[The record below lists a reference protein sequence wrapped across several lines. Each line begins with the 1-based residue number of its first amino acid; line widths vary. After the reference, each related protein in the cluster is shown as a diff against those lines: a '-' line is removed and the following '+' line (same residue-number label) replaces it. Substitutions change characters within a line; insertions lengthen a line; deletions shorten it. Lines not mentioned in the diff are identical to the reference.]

1 MEHGKQRR
9 AVGLHP
15 LSQSRMALGLPHRR
29 MPTDQMFWEI
39 KVAAHCILRS
49 RVRTHTPAPPQ
60 RLVMLS
66 VSLQDIFLP
75 FLCLLSKPPFRLWHS
90 LQPGPRQQGKALFA
104 PTNRIQRQ
112 GVSLECLTGFP
123 PCFPASGICCFLGG
137 RHRDPSPRECCGWTS
152 HPTRL

>member
-66 VSLQDIFLP
+66 VFSPRYFPSLP
-75 FLCLLSKPPFRLWHS
+75 
-90 LQPGPRQQGKALFA
+90 LFA
-104 PTNRIQRQ
+104 FQAPIS
-112 GVSLECLTGFP
+112 SLAL
-123 PCFPASGICCFLGG
+123 PAARAAPAGKGALC
-137 RHRDPSPRECCGWTS
+137 S
-152 HPTRL
+152 H